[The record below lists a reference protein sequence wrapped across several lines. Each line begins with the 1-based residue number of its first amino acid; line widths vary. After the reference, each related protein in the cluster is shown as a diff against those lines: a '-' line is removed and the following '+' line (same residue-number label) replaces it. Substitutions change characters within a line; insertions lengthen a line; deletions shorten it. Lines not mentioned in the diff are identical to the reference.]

1 MPVPRYGHAV
11 LGGTFDH
18 FHVGHAVLLESAF
31 RLGREVSVGVTTEG
45 FIAQHPKPAAER
57 LQPYAARR
65 RAVQRWVKARHPDRV
80 VRIVPLAD
88 TFGRS
93 VEGGVDVLVVSVDT
107 QKGGRAVNA
116 ERRRLGR
123 TPLPIEVV
131 PVVLADDLRPVS
143 SRRIRSGEIDR
154 WGHRRAPIRVGV
166 AASHTPDRT
175 VLRSAVRAVFP
186 RASIVPRSTSNP
198 RAASSPSALVR
209 VLAARAVRGCDLG
222 VGLARSRRGGWQI
235 VERTPAYAL
244 APRSLPA
251 LPRAGLRRAIV
262 RWLSP
267 RLGRKAF

>member
-1 MPVPRYGHAV
+1 MPSPRYGHAV

-18 FHVGHAVLLESAF
+18 FHVGHAALLERAF

-45 FIAQHPKPAAER
+45 FIAQHPKPTAER
-57 LQPYAARR
+57 LQPFAARR
-65 RAVQRWVKARHPDRV
+65 RAVERWVRARHPGRSVRV
-80 VRIVPLAD
+80 VPLAD

-93 VEGGVDVLVVSVDT
+93 VEEGVDVLVVSVDT
-107 QKGGRAVNA
+107 RNGGRAVNA

-123 TPLPIEVV
+123 APVPLEVV

-166 AASHTPDRT
+166 AASNVLDRS

-186 RASIVPRSTSNP
+186 RASVVTRTVPAP
-198 RAASSPSALVR
+198 RRASSPSSRAR
-209 VLAARAVRGCDLG
+209 ALAAGAVRGCDLG
-222 VGLARSRRGGWQI
+222 VGLARSQQGGWQI
-235 VERTPAYAL
+235 VERTPAFPL
-244 APRSLPA
+244 APHRLP
-251 LPRAGLRRAIV
+251 PRPPGGLRRAIV

-267 RLGRKAF
+267 HLGRKAF